1 MTVQTPGTF
10 LEKPQIVAVDGWI
23 KTSANLIALT
33 PDLELPHLTAKL
45 ALHRRMNKS
54 DTQKRSLRCIYSIT
68 VVCQLAHLPTSANWN
83 AAGENW

>member
-10 LEKPQIVAVDGWI
+10 LQKPQIMAVDQWI

-33 PDLELPHLTAKL
+33 PDLELPQLAAKL

-54 DTQKRSLRCIYSIT
+54 DI
-68 VVCQLAHLPTSANWN
+68 
-83 AAGENW
+83 